1 MRLFCVVSLFPVAL
15 MAGIPTFQH
24 DVLPMFEQRCIACHG
39 AKASGGLD
47 LRTLASVM
55 SGGTNGKVVEPGKP
69 DASRLWK
76 TIDSGAMPMGGKSLS
91 LEEKNLDSSNPTT
104 TQKLGNS
111 GLIRN
116 RSSYR
121 RHGSRIAIKSARPLT
136 LSSSPNS
143 RPRR

>member
-15 MAGIPTFQH
+15 MAVTPTFQH

-55 SGGTNGKVVEPGKP
+55 SGATNGKVVEPGKP

-76 TIDSGAMPMGGKSLS
+76 MIDSGAMPMGSKALS
-91 LEEKNLDSSNPTT
+91 LEEKSLVREWIENGQVEFRSNTETRKFWSYQKPVKVPT
-104 TQKLGNS
+104 
-111 GLIRN
+111 
-116 RSSYR
+116 
-121 RHGSRIAIKSARPLT
+121 P
-136 LSSSPNS
+136 
-143 RPRR
+143 